1 MRHIR
6 KKRNKYIIRFLT
18 IFCYVLLAGLVMGGI
33 SVYLMYKMPFFSMDG
48 DKPDNIQKLQW
59 EPIVTEENEEA
70 DTASNRQDQA
80 ALPEETEK
88 PEEESGQ
95 PVEEQQEGIYYKETR
110 VQGETTL
117 VFAGDILFDDSYSPM
132 YALKRRENGVADTFS
147 GDLLREMTEADIF
160 MLNNE
165 FTFTSRGEPLPD
177 KSYTFRSNPENVKY
191 LFDMG
196 VDLVSLANNHSF
208 DFGEVSLLD
217 TLDTLEAAGMPQVG
231 AGRNFEEAS
240 APVYFDTGEMRIG
253 FLAATQIERIPSP
266 PTRGATENMSGV
278 FRCLEPAALYT
289 AVTEA
294 KKNCD
299 YLVVFIHWGT
309 EKTDQ
314 PDWAQLEQ
322 GPGLAEAGADLIIG
336 AHPHVLQGL
345 ESVDGVPVV
354 YSLGNF
360 WFNSYTLDTCIVKVV
375 FDTEGLK
382 SFQFLPALQQEC
394 RTSLMTGEEKKRVLD
409 YIRTLSPNVL
419 IDEEGYVTF

>member
-1 MRHIR
+1 MV
-6 KKRNKYIIRFLT
+6 
-18 IFCYVLLAGLVMGGI
+18 FCYVLLAGLTIGGI
-33 SVYLMYKMPFFSMDG
+33 SVYLMYKMPFFAKGG
-48 DKPDNIQKLQW
+48 DEPDQVRKLQW
-59 EPIVTEENEEA
+59 EPIIKEDDEGTPPVLDQQDQQIVLDGPDKLEEENGKPTEE
-70 DTASNRQDQA
+70 R
-80 ALPEETEK
+80 
-88 PEEESGQ
+88 
-95 PVEEQQEGIYYKETR
+95 QEGIYYKETR
-110 VQGETTL
+110 VKGETTL
-117 VFAGDILFDDSYSPM
+117 VFAGDVLFDDSYSPM

-165 FTFTSRGEPLPD
+165 FTFTNRGEPMPD
-177 KSYTFRSNPENVKY
+177 KSYTFRSNPENVRY

-196 VDLVSLANNHSF
+196 VDLVSLANNHTF

-231 AGRNFEEAS
+231 AGRNLQEAS
-240 APVYFDTGEMRIG
+240 APVYFDTGDMRIG

-266 PTRGATENMSGV
+266 PTRGATENMPGV
-278 FRCLEPAALYT
+278 FRCLEPAALYA

-345 ESVDGVPVV
+345 ESAGGVPVV

-382 SFQFLPALQQEC
+382 SFQFLPALQQDC

-409 YIRTLSPNVL
+409 YIRTLSPNVS